1 MRILLKTLVKTRPLV
16 HVLSCAFLAC
26 LLLVGCANKQSNESS
41 SSAPAEPVLTLDP
54 NTTGSITGKVVF
66 EGTPPP
72 PKTIDMAAEAACVKA
87 HPTAVY
93 FPEVV
98 RGDHGALANVAV
110 YVKSGLGNYHFDTP
124 TDPVVLTQKGCMYD
138 PHVIALMVG
147 QPLQV
152 VNDDPVLHNIHVVAR
167 DNRSW
172 NRSETAGM
180 DPFEETFSQP
190 ELAVVIKCN
199 VHPWMRAFA
208 FIFNHPYYDVTAKTG
223 TFELKNLP
231 PGTYTIEAWQE
242 KYGAQDQTV
251 TIGPKESKAIS
262 FTYKAAASPAS

>member
-1 MRILLKTLVKTRPLV
+1 VNRRLLAYGCF
-16 HVLSCAFLAC
+16 CAVLAC
-26 LLLVGCANKQSNESS
+26 FVLAGCGNKQSQESTQPA
-41 SSAPAEPVLTLDP
+41 APAEPVLTLDP
-54 NTTGSITGKVVF
+54 TTTGTISGKVVLD
-66 EGTPPP
+66 GAPPTA
-72 PKTIDMAAEAACVKA
+72 KKINMGAELACVQA
-87 HPTAVY
+87 HSTPVDS
-93 FPEVV
+93 PEVV
-98 RGDHGALANVAV
+98 EGSRGALANVAV

-138 PHVIALMVG
+138 PHVLALMVN
-147 QPLQV
+147 QPMQV
-152 VNDDPVLHNIHVVAR
+152 VNGDPVLHNIHVVAR

-180 DPFEETFSQP
+180 EAFSETFAHP

-208 FIFNHPYYDVTAKTG
+208 FVFAHPYFEVTTKTG
-223 TFELKNLP
+223 EFALKNVP

-251 TIGPKESKAIS
+251 TIGPKESKTIS
-262 FTYKAAASPAS
+262 FTYKAAALAAK

>member
-1 MRILLKTLVKTRPLV
+1 MNRRLLT
-16 HVLSCAFLAC
+16 HGFCCALLAC
-26 LLLVGCANKQSNESS
+26 FVLAGCGNKQSQDSS
-41 SSAPAEPVLTLDP
+41 QPAEPVLTLDP
-54 NTTGSITGKVVF
+54 TTTGSITGKVVLD
-66 EGTPPP
+66 GTPPAA
-72 PKTIDMAAEAACVKA
+72 KKIDMAAETACVQA
-87 HPTAVY
+87 HSSPID

-98 RGDHGALANVAV
+98 EGAHGALANAAV

-124 TDPVVLTQKGCMYD
+124 KDPVVLTQKGCMYD
-138 PHVIALMVG
+138 PHVLALMVN

-152 VNDDPVLHNIHVVAR
+152 VNGDPVLHNIHVVAR

-180 DPFEETFSQP
+180 DAFEETFAHP

-208 FIFNHPYYDVTAKTG
+208 FVFSHPYFEVTTKTG
-223 TFELKNLP
+223 EFELKNLP

-251 TIGPKESKAIS
+251 TIGPRESKAVS
-262 FTYKAAASPAS
+262 FTYKAAPAK

>member
-1 MRILLKTLVKTRPLV
+1 
-16 HVLSCAFLAC
+16 
-26 LLLVGCANKQSNESS
+26 
-41 SSAPAEPVLTLDP
+41 
-54 NTTGSITGKVVF
+54 
-66 EGTPPP
+66 
-72 PKTIDMAAEAACVKA
+72 
-87 HPTAVY
+87 
-93 FPEVV
+93 
-98 RGDHGALANVAV
+98 
-110 YVKSGLGNYHFDTP
+110 
-124 TDPVVLTQKGCMYD
+124 
-138 PHVIALMVG
+138 
-147 QPLQV
+147 
-152 VNDDPVLHNIHVVAR
+152 
-167 DNRSW
+167 
-172 NRSETAGM
+172 M

-262 FTYKAAASPAS
+262 FTYKAAEFSGRTRFEADQTVISCRFFGSPLSSHRPELGFDDKSLHFQRLSFIK

>member
-1 MRILLKTLVKTRPLV
+1 VNIRIKELPAIHALL
-16 HVLSCAFLAC
+16 CAVLAC
-26 LLLVGCANKQSNESS
+26 LVVVGCGNKQSQESS
-41 SSAPAEPVLTLDP
+41 QNSAPAEPVLTLDP
-54 NTTGSITGKVVF
+54 TTTGSISGKVVLD
-66 EGTPPP
+66 GAAPK
-72 PKTIDMAAEAACVKA
+72 PKTIDMGAEAACVQE
-87 HPTAVY
+87 HPTPVD

-98 RGDHGALANVAV
+98 EGSHGALANVAV

-124 TDPVVLTQKGCMYD
+124 KNPVVLGQKGCMYD
-138 PHVIALMVG
+138 PHVLALMVN
-147 QPLQV
+147 QPMQV
-152 VNDDPVLHNIHVVAR
+152 VNGDPVLHNIHVVAR

-180 DPFEETFSQP
+180 DPFIETFMHP

-208 FIFNHPYYDVTAKTG
+208 FVFNHPYFDVTTKTG

-242 KYGAQDQTV
+242 KYGVQDQTV
-251 TIGPKESKAIS
+251 TIGSKESKAIS
-262 FTYKAAASPAS
+262 FTFEAAASPAR

>member
-1 MRILLKTLVKTRPLV
+1 MREGAS
-16 HVLSCAFLAC
+16 H
-26 LLLVGCANKQSNESS
+26 GC
-41 SSAPAEPVLTLDP
+41 V
-54 NTTGSITGKVVF
+54 
-66 EGTPPP
+66 
-72 PKTIDMAAEAACVKA
+72 
-87 HPTAVY
+87 

-147 QPLQV
+147 QPMQV
-152 VNDDPVLHNIHVVAR
+152 VNDDPVLHNIHVVAER
-167 DNRSW
+167 QPFV
-172 NRSETAGM
+172 EPLAKLPGM

-208 FIFNHPYYDVTAKTG
+208 FIFNHPYFDVTAKTG

-262 FTYKAAASPAS
+262 FTFKAAASPAS